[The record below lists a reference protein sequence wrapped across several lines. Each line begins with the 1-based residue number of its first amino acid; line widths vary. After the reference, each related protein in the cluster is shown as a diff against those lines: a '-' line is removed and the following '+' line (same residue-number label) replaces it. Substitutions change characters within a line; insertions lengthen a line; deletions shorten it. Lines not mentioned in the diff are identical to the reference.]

1 MGMNAYEEIV
11 IQLPKPPS
19 LNKFYSGRHY
29 AVRVK
34 YKKEYWESIAEAIK
48 NHDKFWVDSMEIHV
62 RYNCRFD
69 VDNAI
74 CCCKFLADYLRNHG
88 YIHDDSPK
96 FFTKQSTQY
105 DPGVEKDKFVAT
117 IKGYGYKIIE

>member
-34 YKKEYWESIAEAIK
+34 YKNEYWESIAKAIK
-48 NHDKFWVDSMEIHV
+48 DHDKFWIDSMEIHV

-105 DPGVEKDKFVAT
+105 DPEVEKDKFVAT